1 MDNMQNFDGSIV
13 KLNFNQTPELINDD
27 SIVFATDAKAFSTI
41 VNSFSMYR
49 YDRVIRQSGIKNCI
63 NVKVSADNSNINVF
77 ATNTYTMSSIVL
89 PAYAKNDFDLRF
101 TDAKNIA
108 LLLKSALSGLKKDE
122 NPLFILRKQNGNY
135 SIQIGNAI
143 FNYGFIFES
152 IAFSADVLA
161 SAHPYFIEKETTLS
175 IEQLEQVLQV
185 AKKSGK
191 KAITF
196 YKRCKERLPIG
207 FEMKSN
213 REDNESISGLIS
225 PYVL

>member
-13 KLNFNQTPELINDD
+13 KLNFSQTPELINDD

-101 TDAKNIA
+101 TDAK
-108 LLLKSALSGLKKDE
+108 KH
-122 NPLFILRKQNGNY
+122 
-135 SIQIGNAI
+135 
-143 FNYGFIFES
+143 S
-152 IAFSADVLA
+152 IAFKIGT
-161 SAHPYFIEKETTLS
+161 FWIKERR
-175 IEQLEQVLQV
+175 
-185 AKKSGK
+185 KP
-191 KAITF
+191 TF
-196 YKRCKERLPIG
+196 YIKKTKRQLFNP
-207 FEMKSN
+207 N
-213 REDNESISGLIS
+213 RKRNIQLRF
-225 PYVL
+225 YF